1 MNSSG
6 DDQLRISFGLC
17 ASVRASDCAS
27 DLPQTSAPASD
38 FSHQSHNE
46 EFCASDFLSPASVR
60 HQSAHQICRRHSY
73 RHQFSIHGFFSFV
86 SLLAVWTRPP
96 THKVSFAIF
105 CCMFSG
111 ATQRCRKL
119 KHVSGCKKSDAGPNV
134 SNKTDA
140 QRPSLRNQGCL
151 DVKNLMPG

>member
-1 MNSSG
+1 MYFSIVSLNAFGCWHPHILNFSG

-60 HQSAHQICRRHSY
+60 HQSAHQICRRHSH
-73 RHQFSIHGFFSFV
+73 RHQFHLQAFSRRLWHMLV
-86 SLLAVWTRPP
+86 TSL
-96 THKVSFAIF
+96 
-105 CCMFSG
+105 
-111 ATQRCRKL
+111 
-119 KHVSGCKKSDAGPNV
+119 SGCKKSDAGPNV